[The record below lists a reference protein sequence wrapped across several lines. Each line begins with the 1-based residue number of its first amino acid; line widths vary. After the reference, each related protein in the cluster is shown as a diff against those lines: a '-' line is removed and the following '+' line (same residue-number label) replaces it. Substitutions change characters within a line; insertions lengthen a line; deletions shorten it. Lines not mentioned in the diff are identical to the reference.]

1 MRTKDVVVNGNYY
14 RLTALPCDKAG
25 AISIELMSDVAP
37 LIVAF
42 FDGNT
47 ELLNKEIRQS
57 INNERI
63 MRMLTELINP
73 MILLKNNELVK
84 DWKEEFQCKP
94 MTLMQLGYEA
104 LRFNCEDFFTFIS
117 GFLKEKTGGINL
129 NERIKSLRNEGVEIP
144 PIFSLLMENGEDETE
159 VNNSVQK

>member
-1 MRTKDVVVNGNYY
+1 MKQKDVVVNGHYY
-14 RLTALPCDKAG
+14 TLTALPCDISG

-37 LIVAF
+37 LIVSF

-47 ELLNKEIRQS
+47 ELLNKELRQS

-73 MILLKNNELVK
+73 MLLKKDNELVK

-94 MTLMQLGYEA
+94 MTLIQLGYEA

-117 GFLKEKTGGINL
+117 GFLKEKTGGLNL
-129 NERIKSLRNEGVEIP
+129 NERIKSLKNEGVELP
-144 PIFSLLMENGEDETE
+144 PIFSLLIQNGEDKIEETSPQE
-159 VNNSVQK
+159 

>member
-1 MRTKDVVVNGNYY
+1 MKQKDVVVNGNYY
-14 RLTALPCDKAG
+14 TLTALTCDKAG

-37 LIVAF
+37 LIVSF

-57 INNERI
+57 INHERV

-73 MILLKNNELVK
+73 MLLKKNNELIR

-94 MTLMQLGYEA
+94 MTLIQLGYEA

-117 GFLKEKTGGINL
+117 GFLKEKTGGVNL
-129 NERIKSLRNEGVEIP
+129 SEKIRSLKEEGVEIP
-144 PIFSLLMENGEDETE
+144 PIFSLLMENGEDKTE
-159 VNNSVQK
+159 PVNLEQK